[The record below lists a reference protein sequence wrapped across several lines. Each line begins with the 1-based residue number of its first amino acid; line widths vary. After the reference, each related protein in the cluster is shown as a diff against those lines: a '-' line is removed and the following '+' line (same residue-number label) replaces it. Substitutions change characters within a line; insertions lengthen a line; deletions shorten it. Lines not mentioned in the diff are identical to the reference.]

1 MIIAAQSSSA
11 AGLKP
16 RTTGLFVT
24 ALRSDGKPLKQM
36 KRQSS
41 TNVWVIAQRL
51 AGLVSSQIALDRM
64 KLGRY
69 SFLINPGVFS

>member
-1 MIIAAQSSSA
+1 M
-11 AGLKP
+11 
-16 RTTGLFVT
+16 
-24 ALRSDGKPLKQM
+24 
-36 KRQSS
+36 
-41 TNVWVIAQRL
+41 AQRL